1 MEPTAAAAGVVA
13 AAVRVAVVKAAKM
26 VAAGW
31 EMEPVVAMTVRV
43 AVVTSAAAARAVVAT
58 MATA

>member
-26 VAAGW
+26 VAVGW
-31 EMEPVVAMTVRV
+31 ETEPVAAMTVRV

-58 MATA
+58 MAAA